1 MWVPRTPK
9 RSDFC
14 GCPPCPLCYDWA
26 TEPPTGRVQDA
37 WVQEIISGMTKFTGD
52 VLEGK
57 KPTESEKETLQK
69 AAEKIHVANL
79 NADRIYSDQL
89 READQAQNT
98 QRQMDAL
105 LAAKR
110 REAAAPKPL
119 NTVVLDGRDLS
130 YVEEEERRKK
140 EPAPVQMVTFAKLAE
155 QFRKQAADE
164 ARPSWVIP
172 IYGGNWESW
181 AIDEISQVSGL
192 KVTSD
197 KPKPDDKERR
207 RIQAEVDAKKRM
219 KVAAREAV
227 RR

>member
-26 TEPPTGRVQDA
+26 TEPPAGRVQDA

-110 REAAAPKPL
+110 REAAAPKLL

-140 EPAPVQMVTFAKLAE
+140 QPMPEPLTIVWGRNPYGRFDEFL
-155 QFRKQAADE
+155 RKQITEDFQKITGM
-164 ARPSWVIP
+164 PSFFGLDP
-172 IYGGNWESW
+172 
-181 AIDEISQVSGL
+181 AIKLPDQTATQIQ
-192 KVTSD
+192 TD
-197 KPKPDDKERR
+197 KDRR
-207 RIQAEVDAKKRM
+207 RIQAEEDAKKRM